1 MNTEEMAARSQRPRK
16 EITDLEVQLRAAER
30 TIRRAKDI
38 SPIERPTLK
47 RVMQLAR
54 EACLSVQRVKGG
66 WMLKIGDVLSR
77 RFKRLR
83 EIWELLI
90 ADNWVLSELFHTPE
104 PVRVRR
110 ILPRPLLR
118 RNRSIAPSYGE
129 KDLTFTSTG

>member
-1 MNTEEMAARSQRPRK
+1 MNTEDAIAENERLRK

-30 TIRRAKDI
+30 TLRRAKDI

-54 EACLSVQRVKGG
+54 EACLTVQRVKGG
-66 WMLKIGDVLSR
+66 WMLKIGDLSR

-90 ADNWVLSELFHTPE
+90 TDNWVLTELFHTPE

-110 ILPRPLLR
+110 VLPRPLLR
-118 RNRSIAPSYGE
+118 RNLSIAPLSFGN
-129 KDLTFTSTG
+129 DLTFTSTS